1 MTESDDG
8 VLRLWAVIASIGA
21 RVVVEAESAEGARL
35 KAELRGYTVL
45 EVWPDDSTQAVSF

>member
-1 MTESDDG
+1 MG
-8 VLRLWAVIASIGA
+8 RHRLDRGTGSSW
-21 RVVVEAESAEGARL
+21 RPSAEAARL

>member
-1 MTESDDG
+1 MTESDEV
-8 VLRLWAVIASIGA
+8 VLRRWAVIASIGA
-21 RVVVEAESAEGARL
+21 RVFVEAESAEAARL